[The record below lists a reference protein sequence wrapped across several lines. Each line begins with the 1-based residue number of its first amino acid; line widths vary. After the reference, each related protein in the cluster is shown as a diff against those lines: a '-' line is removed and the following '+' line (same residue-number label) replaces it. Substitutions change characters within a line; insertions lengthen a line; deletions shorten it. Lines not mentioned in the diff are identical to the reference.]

1 MNISPANIRKW
12 SMLGQRGSVFG
23 IAFPELVEEN
33 DNVKLVTADLSLLS
47 GMDRFIQKYPDKFL
61 NVGIAEQNM
70 IGISAGLAM
79 SGYNVFATTYA
90 SFIAVRSLEHVRQHL
105 SYLGCNVKLIGSSAG
120 VVAAKSGVSHW
131 ATEDIAFTRVL
142 PNMQVFSPADSL
154 EAIKV
159 IEYSMKNDGP
169 MYIRLSGGLN
179 CPIVYKEDYDFEPGK
194 LVCLKCINEITDIAD
209 DIKRDDIDNN
219 DGINSKNNG
228 DNTLKVAII
237 ATGLMV
243 SRSLEAVKMLEE
255 SDVIDEE
262 DNKEEKKI
270 KKVQYAVYNMHTIK
284 PLDKEG
290 LDKIFDMY
298 DIIVTVEEH
307 NVLGGMGSA
316 VAEYKATKAN
326 APRQV
331 FIGFNDSFYP
341 AGNQDFVL
349 DEAGLSVERIVERIR
364 TEVVGINN
372 DR

>member
-1 MNISPANIRKW
+1 MNITSANIRKW
-12 SMLGQRGSVFG
+12 SMLGQRGSVFAV
-23 IAFPELVEEN
+23 AFPELAGEY
-33 DNVKLVTADLSLLS
+33 DNIKLVTADLSLLS

-142 PNMQVFSPADSL
+142 PNMQIFSPADSL
-154 EAIKV
+154 EAIKI
-159 IEYSMKNDGP
+159 IEYAMKNDGP

-179 CPIVYKEDYDFEPGK
+179 CPIVYKEDYDFVPGK
-194 LVCLKCINEITDIAD
+194 LV
-209 DIKRDDIDNN
+209 
-219 DGINSKNNG
+219 
-228 DNTLKVAII
+228 TLKAGLAEDRKTKVALI

-243 SRSLEAVKMLEE
+243 SRTMDAVKKIE
-255 SDVIDEE
+255 EE
-262 DNKEEKKI
+262 DAT
-270 KKVQYAVYNMHTIK
+270 VAYSVYNMHTIK

-290 LDKIFDMY
+290 LDKIFDSY
-298 DIIVTVEEH
+298 DVIVTIEEH

-316 VAEYKATKAN
+316 VAEYKATKEKT
-326 APRQV
+326 PRQV

-349 DEAGLSVERIVERIR
+349 DEAGLSVDKIADRIK
-364 TEVVGINN
+364 EVLA
-372 DR
+372 

>member
-1 MNISPANIRKW
+1 MNITSANIRKW

-23 IAFPELVEEN
+23 IAFPELAGEY
-33 DNVKLVTADLSLLS
+33 DNIKLVTADLSLLS

-159 IEYSMKNDGP
+159 IEYAMKNDGP

-179 CPIVYKEDYDFEPGK
+179 CPIVYKEDYDFIPGK
-194 LVCLKCINEITDIAD
+194 LVQMKDGL
-209 DIKRDDIDNN
+209 IKER
-219 DGINSKNNG
+219 K
-228 DNTLKVAII
+228 TKVALI

-243 SRSLEAVKMLEE
+243 SRTMDAVKKLEE
-255 SDVIDEE
+255 E
-262 DNKEEKKI
+262 DAT
-270 KKVQYAVYNMHTIK
+270 VAYSVYNMHTIK

-290 LDKIFDMY
+290 LDKIFNSY
-298 DIIVTVEEH
+298 DVIVTIEEH

-316 VAEYKATKAN
+316 VAEYKATKEK
-326 APRQV
+326 APKQV
-331 FIGFNDSFYP
+331 FIGFDDSFYP

-349 DEAGLSVERIVERIR
+349 DEAGLSVEKIVNSLR
-364 TEVVGINN
+364 N
-372 DR
+372 DY